1 MNFSSSLKD
10 DSVREKTSIS
20 HREEISRLSEIA
32 PVLQKHLENF
42 SSENILHL
50 PNLQGSARRL
60 LTTQE

>member
-10 DSVREKTSIS
+10 DSLREKTSGS
-20 HREEISRLSEIA
+20 DREEISRLSEIA

-50 PNLQGSARRL
+50 PNLQG
-60 LTTQE
+60 